1 MDRHNDSLKVLFFAR
16 LRDLKLAD
24 SVPPWYS
31 RVDPKA
37 LYVSEAAQAY
47 WDVPVYAEHTFVQ
60 TNRVDMW
67 FGDQKSMGVLAEL
80 SVVGQSLEEI
90 FCEDSQRNTNHC
102 SGSLPNSTQTIRSY
116 SWTSSWRFRGWSKE
130 LNVENSKIF
139 GVRSSNV
146 LKRMQKAVLSKRGF
160 YFWSMT

>member
-37 LYVSEAAQAY
+37 FYVSEDAQAY

-60 TNRVDMW
+60 TSRVDM
-67 FGDQKSMGVLAEL
+67 
-80 SVVGQSLEEI
+80 
-90 FCEDSQRNTNHC
+90 
-102 SGSLPNSTQTIRSY
+102 
-116 SWTSSWRFRGWSKE
+116 
-130 LNVENSKIF
+130 
-139 GVRSSNV
+139 
-146 LKRMQKAVLSKRGF
+146 
-160 YFWSMT
+160 